1 MALIF
6 DELVEGQAGL
16 QKPYNN
22 NNDNKNNNNKFCSNT
37 EAACVVVAFVRGV
50 ISICQQVAQLR
61 CIKYCLMPIAL
72 NSNKD
77 VSLFQ
82 ALVSKCAAVKQSAQL
97 DEEEEASSVV
107 LKEDNGIT
115 FIPLSSVSSPPFA
128 SFSCPVARR
137 LPPPPSPFYPNHPPY
152 NTLSPPHQLPAISHC
167 LIQYL
172 STVFPTYRAKC
183 RHMLCYYCIWIF
195 CILLHA
201 LTTSNPISRIFHHAD
216 LTAVA
221 VGSNLTDFPA
231 F

>member
-1 MALIF
+1 MLF
-6 DELVEGQAGL
+6 Q
-16 QKPYNN
+16 Y
-22 NNDNKNNNNKFCSNT
+22 CSSL
-37 EAACVVVAFVRGV
+37 RD
-50 ISICQQVAQLR
+50 SIIRSRSNFQLPSG
-61 CIKYCLMPIAL
+61 CATPLYKILFNADSSL

-172 STVFPTYRAKC
+172 SIIFPTYRAKC
-183 RHMLCYYCIWIF
+183 RHMLCYHFILIF
-195 CILLHA
+195 CILLHE
-201 LTTSNPISRIFHHAD
+201 LTTSNHISRIFHNTD
-216 LTAVA
+216 FTAVA
-221 VGSNLTDFPA
+221 LGSDLTDFPA
-231 F
+231 LKDWHAHL